1 MASPEL
7 NKSRRTLLITL
18 GVFILPV
25 VLAKLALEQQWFNY
39 GVTNFG
45 QLSEHEFALT
55 DLGIEQESFNEQWLL
70 LYRLPKTC
78 DKLCQ
83 NTLLSVNN
91 TYTLLGK
98 ELPRVTPVA
107 LLEHSLSNIQ
117 ESNFR
122 HHKWQ
127 QLELPKQAA
136 KHISANQL
144 LIVDPLGNV
153 VMSYQA
159 PLEEQGLVQFGKA
172 ILSDMKKLLKYSRI
186 G

>member
-1 MASPEL
+1 MSLPKI

-25 VLAKLALEQQWFNY
+25 VLAKLALEQQWFDY

-45 QLSEHEFALT
+45 QLSEQELTLT
-55 DLGIEQESFNEQWLL
+55 DLGIKHESFNEQWLL
-70 LYRLPKTC
+70 LYRIPQTC
-78 DKLCQ
+78 DELCQ
-83 NTLLSVNN
+83 KTLLSVNN

-107 LLEHSLSNIQ
+107 VMERSLAEDQQSNL
-117 ESNFR
+117 R

-127 QLELPKQAA
+127 QLLLPKQANA
-136 KHISANQL
+136 HFSINQL

-153 VMSYQA
+153 VMSYQS
-159 PLEEQGLVQFGKA
+159 PLEEQGLVTFGKA
-172 ILSDMKKLLKYSRI
+172 ILADMKKLLKYSRI